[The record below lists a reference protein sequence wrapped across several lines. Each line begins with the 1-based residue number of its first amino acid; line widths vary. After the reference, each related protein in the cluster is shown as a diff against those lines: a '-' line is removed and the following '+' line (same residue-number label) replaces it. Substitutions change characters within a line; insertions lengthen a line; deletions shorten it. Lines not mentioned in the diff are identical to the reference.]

1 MAIKIIKESDII
13 RLPGL
18 LPARVG
24 IAKRGNE
31 YLTFTARVRGNREEP
46 IESSIVP
53 APNFTAAQ
61 QQYTARIRILEGL

>member
-24 IAKRGNE
+24 IAKRGKE
-31 YLTFTARVRGNREEP
+31 YLTFTARVRGDTEEP
-46 IESSIVP
+46 IESSMQP
-53 APNFTAAQ
+53 APNMTVAQ
-61 QQYTARIRILEGL
+61 KQYTARIRILEGL